1 MKTNTNSVSYRVAL
15 GGIVSALCLLSMFLA
30 GVMPMF
36 YVLLPMVAGAM
47 MMIIVIEVSWQ
58 WAFITYIAVGLL
70 SMFVCFD
77 KEAAILFI
85 VLFGHYPILKYL
97 IDNKLSSKKIAWF
110 VKFFIYNFCMVSY
123 FLICVYILG
132 SKELLK
138 EIQKYFWWII
148 LLIDF
153 LFLTYDPSLDTL
165 TEKYTELIKPK
176 LQGKRKRGR
185 R

>member
-110 VKFFIYNFCMVSY
+110 VKFLIYNYIS
-123 FLICVYILG
+123 FL
-132 SKELLK
+132 
-138 EIQKYFWWII
+138 
-148 LLIDF
+148 
-153 LFLTYDPSLDTL
+153 
-165 TEKYTELIKPK
+165 
-176 LQGKRKRGR
+176 
-185 R
+185 